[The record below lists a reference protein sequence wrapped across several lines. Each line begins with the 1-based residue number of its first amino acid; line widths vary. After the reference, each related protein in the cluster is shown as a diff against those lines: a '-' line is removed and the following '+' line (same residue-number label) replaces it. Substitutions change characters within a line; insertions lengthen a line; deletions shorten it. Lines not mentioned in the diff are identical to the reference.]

1 MRRDKDVIVTP
12 LATALQRGHD
22 AIAKILR
29 EAGAAK

>member
-1 MRRDKDVIVTP
+1 LDEEDKDDTP